1 MNIWNK
7 LKAPIFLNERC
18 YEMSTQYDFLARR
31 ILKGFDVSKDT
42 PDIIALAKK
51 YSIEVLSSKSYLT
64 NKNEPAFSFYASIVN
79 GELSKE
85 QRALLNPNMK
95 YHLLLSTPSPSECRE
110 WIAYCIVLV
119 FFFEQRDISSYFLI
133 NAMAGNSSLRND
145 TFHRYA
151 TSILIPE
158 KELHRW
164 GYVEN
169 KYPSRFDKWDDI
181 ARQETA
187 IHFAVPREVVD
198 VRLSLYNSVGC
209 LLRPELMDDCE
220 SRVTSKNEG

>member
-1 MNIWNK
+1 MSIWNK
-7 LKAPIFLNERC
+7 LKLPIFSNERC
-18 YEMSTQYDFLARR
+18 NEMSTQYDFLARR
-31 ILKGFDVSKDT
+31 ILKGFDVSNDT

-51 YSIEVLSSKSYLT
+51 YSIEVLSSKRYLT
-64 NKNEPAFSFYASIVN
+64 NRNEPTFSFYTSLVN
-79 GELSKE
+79 GALPKE
-85 QRALLNPNMK
+85 QQAQLNPNMK

-110 WIAYCIVLV
+110 WIAYYIVLV
-119 FFFEQRDISSYFLI
+119 FFFEQGDISSYFLN
-133 NAMAGNSSLRND
+133 NAIVGNSSFRND

-158 KELHRW
+158 RELHRW

-169 KYPSRFDKWDDI
+169 KYPSRFNKWDDV

-198 VRLSLYNSVGC
+198 VRLSLYNSAGA
-209 LLRPELMDDCE
+209 LLLPEFMDNDAI
-220 SRVTSKNEG
+220 TSKTEG

>member
-7 LKAPIFLNERC
+7 LKASIFSKTRC
-18 YEMSTQYDFLARR
+18 GIMSTQYDSLARE
-31 ILKGFDVSKDT
+31 ILKDFDVSADT

-51 YSIEVLSSKSYLT
+51 YSIEVLSRKSYLT
-64 NKNEPAFSFYASIVN
+64 RKNEPAFSFYTSSLKWNFSGKQQA
-79 GELSKE
+79 E
-85 QRALLNPNMK
+85 LNPNMK

-119 FFFEQRDISSYFLI
+119 FFFEKRYISSYFLA

-158 KELHRW
+158 EKLHRW

-169 KYPSRFDKWDDI
+169 KYPSRFNKWDDV

-198 VRLSLYNSVGC
+198 VRLSLYDSAGM
-209 LLRPELMDDCE
+209 LLTPELMDNGASQVE
-220 SRVTSKNEG
+220 NEG

>member
-1 MNIWNK
+1 
-7 LKAPIFLNERC
+7 
-18 YEMSTQYDFLARR
+18 MSTQYDSLARE
-31 ILKGFDVSKDT
+31 ILKDFDVSDDT

-51 YSIEVLSSKSYLT
+51 YSIEVLSRKSYLT
-64 NKNEPAFSFYASIVN
+64 RKNEPAFSFYTSSLKWNFSGKQQA
-79 GELSKE
+79 E
-85 QRALLNPNMK
+85 LNPNMK

-119 FFFEQRDISSYFLI
+119 FFFEKRYISSYFLA
-133 NAMAGNSSLRND
+133 NAVAGNSSLRND

-158 KELHRW
+158 W

-169 KYPSRFDKWDDI
+169 KYPSRFNKWDDV

-198 VRLSLYNSVGC
+198 VRLSLYDSAGM
-209 LLRPELMDDCE
+209 LLTPELMDNGASQVE
-220 SRVTSKNEG
+220 NEG